1 MESKETV
8 RIELSG
14 ELLAVIDKLRE
25 ELGLRSRAGLIERL
39 LEELLLS
46 SSQEQEN

>member
-1 MESKETV
+1 MKSKDSV
-8 RIELSG
+8 RIELSS
-14 ELLAVIDKLRE
+14 ELLAVIDKLKG

-46 SSQEQEN
+46 SREEHES

>member
-1 MESKETV
+1 MESRKCI

-14 ELLAVIDKLRE
+14 ELLAVIDKLKG
-25 ELGLRSRAGLIERL
+25 ELGLRSRAGLVERL

-46 SSQEQEN
+46 PIEEQEG

>member
-1 MESKETV
+1 MEPKESI
-8 RIELSG
+8 RIELSRD
-14 ELLAVIDKLRE
+14 LLDVVDKLRG

-46 SSQEQEN
+46 SGDETED